1 MKIII
6 DTNILISTIMSS
18 GGVTGT
24 FLLKDLREIEKFS
37 CYYLYIEIF
46 DKKEKIIKY
55 SKLPEKEVLE
65 LLYLVLKNIQ
75 FINENQISKSSWT
88 EAKELTKDIDVKD
101 ISFVAL
107 TIEIGAKLWT
117 GDKKLYK
124 GLRKK
129 GFMDVVNLEDLKKLL
144 KK

>member
-75 FINENQISKSSWT
+75 FINENQISKSSWR

>member
-1 MKIII
+1 MKIVI

-18 GGVTGT
+18 EGVIGT
-24 FLLKDLREIEKFS
+24 FLLKELREVEKYS

-46 DKKEKIIKY
+46 DKKDKIIKY
-55 SKLPEKEVLE
+55 AGLSEKEVLE
-65 LLYLVLKNIQ
+65 LLYLVLKKIQ
-75 FINENQISKSSWT
+75 FINENQISESSWKK
-88 EAKELTKDIDVKD
+88 ARELTKDVDVKD

-124 GLRKK
+124 GLKK
-129 GFMDVVNLEDLKKLL
+129 NGFIDVVNLQDLKGILSK
-144 KK
+144 

>member
-1 MKIII
+1 M
-6 DTNILISTIMSS
+6 
-18 GGVTGT
+18 
-24 FLLKDLREIEKFS
+24 
-37 CYYLYIEIF
+37 
-46 DKKEKIIKY
+46 
-55 SKLPEKEVLE
+55 
-65 LLYLVLKNIQ
+65 VLKNIQ
-75 FINENQISKSSWT
+75 FINENQISKSSWR
-88 EAKELTKDIDVKD
+88 EARELTKDIDVKD
-101 ISFVAL
+101 VSFVAL

>member
-18 GGVTGT
+18 GGVVGT

-75 FINENQISKSSWT
+75 FINENQISKSSWE

-129 GFMDVVNLEDLKKLL
+129 GFMDIVNLEDLKKLL

>member
-18 GGVTGT
+18 GGGVGT
-24 FLLKDLREIEKFS
+24 FLLKDLREIEKYS
-37 CYYLYIEIF
+37 CYYLYIEVF
-46 DKKEKIIKY
+46 DKKEKIIRY
-55 SKLPEKEVLE
+55 SKISEKEVLE

-75 FINENQISKSSWT
+75 FINENQISKASWE
-88 EAKELTKDIDVKD
+88 EARELTKDIDVKD

-124 GLRKK
+124 GLKRK